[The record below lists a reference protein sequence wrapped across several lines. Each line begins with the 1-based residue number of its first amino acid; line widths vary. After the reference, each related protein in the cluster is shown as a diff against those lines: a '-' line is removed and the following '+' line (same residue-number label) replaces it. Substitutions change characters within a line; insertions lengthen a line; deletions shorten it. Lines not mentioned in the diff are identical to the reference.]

1 MAIIYNGEQDTR
13 LYKGVLGPIIDGLM
27 EEDDKVVYLD
37 ADLMNCIGTGKL
49 PAKTPRAID
58 CGISEANMIGV
69 AAGLSS
75 QGFKPICHSF
85 GVFASRRVFDQVF
98 LSAGYAKN
106 PITVIGT
113 DAGICAEINGGT
125 HMPFEDT
132 GVYRLIPGS
141 IICDCTDITMMKA
154 FLTMGKDSEGV
165 KYVRCG
171 RKDSYPVYS
180 EDTKFEFGKGFVVRD
195 GKDCVIVASGIM
207 VHEAMQAAAALAEKG
222 IDAAV
227 IDPFTVKPLDVDL
240 IRSYVAKTGAI
251 VVAENHN
258 AIGGLCSAV
267 EGAIAGMGCKY
278 GRVAVEESFGEV
290 GKKAYLRERFD
301 LTSDHIVRLVEGFR
315 A

>member
-1 MAIIYNGEQDTR
+1 MAIIYTGEKDTR
-13 LYKGVLGPIIDGLM
+13 LYKGVLCPIIDGLM

-37 ADLMNCIGTGKL
+37 ADLMNCIGTSKL

-85 GVFASRRVFDQVF
+85 GIFASRRVFDQVF

-113 DAGICAEINGGT
+113 DAGITAEMNGGT
-125 HMPFEDT
+125 HMPFEDIGT
-132 GVYRLIPGS
+132 YRLIPGS
-141 IICDCTDITMMKA
+141 VICDCTDVVMLKA
-154 FLTMGKDSEGV
+154 FLTLGKDSEGV
-165 KYVRCG
+165 KYIRCG
-171 RKDSYPVYS
+171 RKDSWPTYS

-207 VHEAMQAAAALAEKG
+207 VHEAMQAAKALAEEG
-222 IDAAV
+222 IDCAV
-227 IDPFTVKPLDVDL
+227 IDPFTVKPLDEEL
-240 IRSYVAKTGAI
+240 IRSYVAKTGKI

-258 AIGGLCSAV
+258 AVGGLCSAV
-267 EGAIAGMGCKY
+267 ESCIAGVGCKY
-278 GRVAVEESFGEV
+278 GRVAVEESYGQVGPKDYLAEQYGLTAKHIAEV
-290 GKKAYLRERFD
+290 VKGL
-301 LTSDHIVRLVEGFR
+301 
-315 A
+315 

>member
-1 MAIIYNGEQDTR
+1 MAIIYNGEKDTR
-13 LYKGVLGPIIDGLM
+13 LYKGVLGPIIEGLM
-27 EEDDKVVYLD
+27 DEDEKVVYLD
-37 ADLMNCIGTGKL
+37 ADLMNCIGTSKL
-49 PAKTPRAID
+49 AVKTPRAID

-85 GVFASRRVFDQVF
+85 GIFASRRVFDQVF

-113 DAGICAEINGGT
+113 DAGICAELNGGT
-125 HMPFEDT
+125 HMPFEDVGT
-132 GVYRLIPGS
+132 YRLIPGS
-141 IICDCTDITMMKA
+141 VICDCTDVTMMKA
-154 FLTMGKDSEGV
+154 FLTLAKDSEGV

-171 RKDSYPVYS
+171 RKDSYPTYS

-207 VHEAMQAAAALAEKG
+207 VHEAMQAAKALAEEG

-240 IRSYVAKTGAI
+240 IRSYVAKTGKI

-258 AIGGLCSAV
+258 AVGGLCSAV
-267 EGAIAGMGCKY
+267 ESCIAGMACKY
-278 GRVAVEESFGEV
+278 GRVAVEESYGEV
-290 GKKAYLRERFD
+290 GPKAYLRERFG
-301 LTSDHIVRLVEGFR
+301 LSSEHIVEIIKGF
-315 A
+315 